1 MNEPVSKKDM
11 LNGKS
16 LEDLRADIGKSL
28 SIIQDKESVL
38 IDKDNNL
45 TTKDYIDEISHMLVE
60 NYYKNDIHMLYFAD
74 LQLKDLVLNMDD
86 IDNFKKEII
95 VLYNFCLNY
104 NSIINKYFFKF
115 HKQMI
120 GEIEKFGKLN
130 DILKNHKTY
139 EIYKKSEDVNHK
151 KYIFYIAIAILFA
164 IIGFFFSIFSKAI
177 YTQCFFGNLCIL
189 EYNDIDYWIM
199 KAGII
204 FITITGVTFCL
215 KQAIHHQKK
224 KDKAEQTRLELE
236 ALPTYMFNF
245 SDEQKN
251 EIYKEL
257 TGRYF
262 GRDSDNVVYQD
273 ISNIVQ
279 EQIRLSHE
287 VLKSALEK
295 K

>member
-16 LEDLRADIGKSL
+16 LEDLRTDIGKSL

-139 EIYKKSEDVNHK
+139 DIYKKSEDANHK
-151 KYIFYIAIAILFA
+151 KYIYYIIIAI
-164 IIGFFFSIFSKAI
+164 
-177 YTQCFFGNLCIL
+177 
-189 EYNDIDYWIM
+189 
-199 KAGII
+199 
-204 FITITGVTFCL
+204 
-215 KQAIHHQKK
+215 
-224 KDKAEQTRLELE
+224 
-236 ALPTYMFNF
+236 
-245 SDEQKN
+245 
-251 EIYKEL
+251 
-257 TGRYF
+257 
-262 GRDSDNVVYQD
+262 
-273 ISNIVQ
+273 
-279 EQIRLSHE
+279 
-287 VLKSALEK
+287 
-295 K
+295 